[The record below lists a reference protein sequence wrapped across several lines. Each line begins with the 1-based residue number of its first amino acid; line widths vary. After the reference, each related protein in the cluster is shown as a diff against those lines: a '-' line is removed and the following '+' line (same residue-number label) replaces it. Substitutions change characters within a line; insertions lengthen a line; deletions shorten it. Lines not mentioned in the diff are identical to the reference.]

1 MSDKLLAEVLLYDVE
16 EGITKFGLDFLG
28 FGYA

>member
-16 EGITKFGLDFLG
+16 EGITKFRLDFFR